1 MFMSQYIDQIN
12 QAIYSQS
19 NITSMPDYQKMTKEK
34 FLSVVELMGKIS
46 VSKERLDQL
55 SDASLA
61 IWDILL
67 HEIEF
72 SQIFT
77 REMNKSGI
85 QMNEDEGNEKSEVNR
100 EIQEILNLKSYQDN
114 PEKYVR
120 SHLDQIIPLILYAWS
135 IANKPQFPKDT
146 QIVALL
152 LVIHSHD
159 KGLLEQV
166 RTGEGKTLIVGLI
179 AAFLALCGH
188 AVDIVSSNRD
198 LAIEGEQKCRSFFQL
213 LKLES
218 GHICSENDEVNHQS
232 YRSDLNTSQGNIVYG
247 EVGTFQ
253 RDILEEE
260 FNSKKIF
267 GKRYENRNKSLIVDE
282 VDNMCLDKARHVL
295 YLSHEIESLKWL
307 ETLFINIWAAVLRTE
322 MSNSDDISEHIKD
335 ISQGY
340 LDRI

>member
-1 MFMSQYIDQIN
+1 
-12 QAIYSQS
+12 
-19 NITSMPDYQKMTKEK
+19 
-34 FLSVVELMGKIS
+34 
-46 VSKERLDQL
+46 
-55 SDASLA
+55 
-61 IWDILL
+61 
-67 HEIEF
+67 
-72 SQIFT
+72 
-77 REMNKSGI
+77 
-85 QMNEDEGNEKSEVNR
+85 GNEKSEVNR

-152 LVIHSHD
+152 LVIHSND

-295 YLSHEIESLKWL
+295 
-307 ETLFINIWAAVLRTE
+307 
-322 MSNSDDISEHIKD
+322 
-335 ISQGY
+335 
-340 LDRI
+340 